1 MNVNM
6 KEEKIIGVKEIARRA
21 NVSIATVDRVIHNRP
36 GVSPK
41 TRSKIEAII
50 KELNYQPNIL
60 ASRLASGKVFDIAVL
75 IPKGSEETDFW
86 EAPLRGIKRA
96 EAEIRQYGIRIKTF
110 LFDLNDRESFIHQG
124 KLIHERKFDGVLLS
138 PSFIKESIDFVKV
151 CKTREM
157 PYVFVDTN
165 IKEHTGLSYIGPH
178 LFQSGYLGAKLC
190 SFGPITSDKVLMVN
204 ISKESDN
211 YNYTQIEEG
220 FKSYCEEHNN
230 PTEIIRIN
238 IQRPDYLSVAREL
251 ARTFK
256 AHPDLSII
264 FVTNSRA
271 FSVGRYLEEYKIEN
285 IHLIGF
291 DFLKQNVEYLNKG
304 IIDFLICHKPEEQG
318 YKGIM
323 SLYHHLALS
332 LPVEKIYFMPI
343 DIITKE
349 NQEFYR

>member
-1 MNVNM
+1 M
-6 KEEKIIGVKEIARRA
+6 KKKEKLIGVKEIARRA
-21 NVSIATVDRVIHNRP
+21 NVSIATVDRVIHHRS

-41 TRSKIEAII
+41 TKSKIEAII

-86 EAPLRGIKRA
+86 DAPLRGIQRA
-96 EAEIRQYGIRIKTF
+96 ESEIRQYGITIETF
-110 LFDLNDRESFIHQG
+110 LFDLNDRESFTEQG
-124 KLIHERKFDGVLLS
+124 KLIQERKIDGVLLS
-138 PSFIKESIDFVKV
+138 PSFIEESIEFVKT
-151 CKTREM
+151 CRTRNI
-157 PYVFVDTN
+157 PYVFIDTN
-165 IKEHTGLSYIGPH
+165 IKEYNNLSYIGPH

-190 SFGPITSDKVLMVN
+190 TFDKNEGDMVMMVN
-204 ISKESDN
+204 ISKEINN

-220 FKSYCEEHNN
+220 FKAYYKDLKKKKEV
-230 PTEIIRIN
+230 IRLDIH
-238 IQRPDYLSVAREL
+238 RSDFLSVAKEL
-251 ARTFK
+251 SKTFK
-256 AHPDLSII
+256 DYPDIGVI
-264 FVTNSRA
+264 FVTNSRV
-271 FSVGRYLEEYKIEN
+271 FSVARYLKEFKIKN
-285 IHLIGF
+285 VHLVGY
-291 DFLKQNVEYLNKG
+291 DFLKENVEYLNEG

-332 LPVEKIYFMPI
+332 LRIEKIYFMPI

>member
-1 MNVNM
+1 M

-75 IPKGSEETDFW
+75 IPMGSEETDFW
-86 EAPLRGIKRA
+86 ESPLRGIKRA

-110 LFDLNDRESFIHQG
+110 LFDLNDRESFIQQG
-124 KLIHERKFDGVLLS
+124 KLIHESKFDGVLLS

-151 CKTREM
+151 CKSRDM

-190 SFGPITSDKVLMVN
+190 SFGQTTANKVLMVN

-211 YNYTQIEEG
+211 YNYRQIEEG
-220 FKSYCEEHNN
+220 FKTYCDDHNN
-230 PTEIIRIN
+230 PIEIIRLN
-238 IQRPDYLSVAREL
+238 IQRSDYLSVAKEL
-251 ARTFK
+251 ATTFK
-256 AHPDLSII
+256 EHPDLSII

-271 FSVGRYLEEYKIEN
+271 FSVARYLEEYKIKN
-285 IHLIGF
+285 IHLIGY

-332 LPVEKIYFMPI
+332 LPVERIYFMPI

>member
-1 MNVNM
+1 M

-41 TRSKIEAII
+41 TRTKIEAII

-75 IPKGSEETDFW
+75 IPMGSEETDFW

-96 EAEIRQYGIRIKTF
+96 EAEIRQYGIRIQTF
-110 LFDLNDRESFIHQG
+110 LFDLNERESFIRQG
-124 KLIHERKFDGVLLS
+124 KLIHESKFDGVLLS

-151 CKTREM
+151 CKSREM

-178 LFQSGYLGAKLC
+178 LYQSGYLGAKLC
-190 SFGPITSDKVLMVN
+190 SFGPTASDKVLMVN
-204 ISKESDN
+204 ISKESDS
-211 YNYTQIEEG
+211 YHYTQIEEG
-220 FKSYCEEHNN
+220 FKAYCEDHNQ
-230 PTEIIRIN
+230 PTEVIRLN
-238 IQRPDYLSVAREL
+238 IGRSDYPSVAREL
-251 ARTFK
+251 AGAFK
-256 AHPDLSII
+256 EHPDLSVI
-264 FVTNSRA
+264 FVTKSRA
-271 FSVGRYLEEYKIEN
+271 FSVARYLEEYHIQHV
-285 IHLIGF
+285 HLVGY

-304 IIDFLICHKPEEQG
+304 LIDFLICHKPEEQG